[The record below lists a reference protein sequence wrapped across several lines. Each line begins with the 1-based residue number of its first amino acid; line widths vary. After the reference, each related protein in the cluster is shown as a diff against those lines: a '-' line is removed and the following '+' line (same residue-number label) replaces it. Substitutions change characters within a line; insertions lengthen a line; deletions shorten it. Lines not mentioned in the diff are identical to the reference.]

1 MLEINNIN
9 IKTIYMLIKTYNSFI
24 KYNKNDSICI
34 TITITITITTTISIK
49 DMKTFLNNYSKR
61 GLGIYF
67 VAF

>member
-1 MLEINNIN
+1 
-9 IKTIYMLIKTYNSFI
+9 MLIKTYNSFI
-24 KYNKNDSICI
+24 KYNKNDSIC
-34 TITITITITTTISIK
+34 ITITITITTTISIK